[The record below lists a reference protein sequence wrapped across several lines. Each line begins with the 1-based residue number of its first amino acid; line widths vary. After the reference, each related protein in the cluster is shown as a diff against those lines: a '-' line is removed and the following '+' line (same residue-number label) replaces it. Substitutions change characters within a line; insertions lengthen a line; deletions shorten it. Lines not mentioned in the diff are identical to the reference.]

1 MTEDGR
7 ACCWSGGHSVTTT
20 EKDKSEVVMQERW
33 FSIVEISRTTDS
45 GSVESGGGVV
55 CSIAVLS
62 ERKRE
67 FNGEVRRNVDMDLNL
82 VSYIVQVD
90 A

>member
-1 MTEDGR
+1 MLLVRR
-7 ACCWSGGHSVTTT
+7 AFLTTT

-33 FSIVEISRTTDS
+33 FSIVEISRTTDN
-45 GSVESGGGVV
+45 GSVESRGGA

-67 FNGEVRRNVDMDLNL
+67 FNGQVRTNVDMDLNL